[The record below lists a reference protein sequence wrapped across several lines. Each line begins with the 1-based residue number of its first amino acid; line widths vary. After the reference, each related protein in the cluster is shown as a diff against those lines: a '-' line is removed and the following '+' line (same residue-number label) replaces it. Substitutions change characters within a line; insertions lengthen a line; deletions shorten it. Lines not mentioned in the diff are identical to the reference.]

1 MDWVIAMEHQTDL
14 LTPFQRKFLLKKLE
28 ADLRP
33 EYRRRIQI
41 MLMADAGESQTQIC
55 AALGCSQETAR
66 YWIEM
71 ARVGKAHCWEDR
83 PMGRP
88 KTVNVQYLNR
98 LKELASNSPR
108 EYGYPFERWTARW
121 LAKHLA
127 KELGIEM
134 SDRYISM
141 LLKKMGLS
149 TRSRRVLTAESG
161 YQTDTTDI
169 SAIKNPM
176 IAIRDLSS
184 SVEPSTVDIFLTVQS
199 HQKQSV
205 IPL

>member
-1 MDWVIAMEHQTDL
+1 METQNQL
-14 LTPFQRKFLLKKLE
+14 LTAFQRKLLMKKLE
-28 ADLRP
+28 ADLRT

-41 MLMADAGESQTQIC
+41 MLMADAGQSQTQIC

-71 ARVGKAHCWEDR
+71 ARAGKAHRWEDR

-88 KTVNVQYLNR
+88 KTVNVEYLNR
-98 LKELASNSPR
+98 LKDLASHSPR

-121 LAKHLA
+121 LGKHLA
-127 KELGIEM
+127 KELGIVM

-149 TRSRRVLTAESG
+149 TRSRSETN
-161 YQTDTTDI
+161 TTGI
-169 SAIKNPM
+169 SEIHDSV
-176 IAIRDLSS
+176 IAIRDLPS
-184 SVEPSTVDIFLTVQS
+184 SVEPSSGEYFAYRSILSKQDS
-199 HQKQSV
+199 HTTLN
-205 IPL
+205 ILEIHG

>member
-1 MDWVIAMEHQTDL
+1 MENQSQL
-14 LTPFQRKFLLKKLE
+14 LTPFQRKLLMKKLE

-41 MLMADAGESQTQIC
+41 MLMADTGQTQTHIC
-55 AALGCSQETAR
+55 AELGCSQETAR

-71 ARVGKAHCWEDR
+71 ARAGKAHLWEDR

-88 KTVNVQYLNR
+88 KTVNAQYLNR
-98 LKELASNSPR
+98 LKELVSHSPR
-108 EYGYPFERWTARW
+108 EYGYPFQRWTARW
-121 LAKHLA
+121 LGKHLA

-149 TRSRRVLTAESG
+149 TRSQSEINT
-161 YQTDTTDI
+161 TDTSEINDSI
-169 SAIKNPM
+169 
-176 IAIRDLSS
+176 IAIRDLPS
-184 SVEPSTVDIFLTVQS
+184 SVEASSAEYFAYRPILSKQDS
-199 HQKQSV
+199 HTTLN
-205 IPL
+205 ILEIHG

>member
-1 MDWVIAMEHQTDL
+1 MENQTDL
-14 LTPFQRKFLLKKLE
+14 LTPFQRQLLLKKLK

-41 MLMADAGESQTQIC
+41 MLMADAGKSQTQIC
-55 AALGCSQETAR
+55 AELGCSQETAR

-88 KTVNVQYLNR
+88 KTVNVEYLNR
-98 LKELASNSPR
+98 LKELVSYSPR
-108 EYGYPFERWTARW
+108 EYGYPFERWTAKW

-127 KELGIEM
+127 KEVGVEM

-149 TRSRRVLTAESG
+149 TRSRSVLVG
-161 YQTDTTDI
+161 DLQCQTDVTNI
-169 SAIKNPM
+169 PEINNSI
-176 IAIRDLSS
+176 IVIRDLSS
-184 SVEPSTVDIFLTVQS
+184 SVEPSTVDIFLTVES
-199 HQKQSV
+199 HQKQPL